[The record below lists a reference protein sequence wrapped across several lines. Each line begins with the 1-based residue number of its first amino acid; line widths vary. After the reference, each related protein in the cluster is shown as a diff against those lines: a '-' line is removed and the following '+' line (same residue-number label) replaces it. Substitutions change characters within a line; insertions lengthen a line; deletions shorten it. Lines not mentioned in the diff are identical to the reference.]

1 MRRLASILL
10 LATPALAEPP
20 AQPCP
25 SINAG
30 WTIPFSGP
38 ITSVGYD
45 QTAQM
50 LDVAFGSVMTT
61 FANVPLGVMQG
72 FQNTMPTSPLGNG
85 WICSAVDE
93 ADGAANRIVETSG
106 STTQVIFTHYSIGTT
121 PAAANF
127 ATSHTVKVQ
136 CAAY

>member
-1 MRRLASILL
+1 MRSQNKMTRVLL
-10 LATPALAEPP
+10 LVVALVVVAGTALAEPP

-72 FQNTMPTSPLGNG
+72 FQNTTNPLALYNSLVVPSYHALFLFQQNN
-85 WICSAVDE
+85 CPLQLE
-93 ADGAANRIVETSG
+93 SG
-106 STTQVIFTHYSIGTT
+106 GYLWTD
-121 PAAANF
+121 
-127 ATSHTVKVQ
+127 
-136 CAAY
+136 

>member
-1 MRRLASILL
+1 MRWLVALL
-10 LATPALAEPP
+10 LLTSSALAEPP

-25 SINAG
+25 SISAG

-50 LDVAFGSVMTT
+50 LDVAFGPVMTT

-72 FQNTMPTSPLGNG
+72 FQNASNAKRHVGEG
-85 WICSAVDE
+85 RH
-93 ADGAANRIVETSG
+93 DGAESDVEHLRRLVVADRG
-106 STTQVIFTHYSIGTT
+106 DR
-121 PAAANF
+121 P
-127 ATSHTVKVQ
+127 
-136 CAAY
+136 